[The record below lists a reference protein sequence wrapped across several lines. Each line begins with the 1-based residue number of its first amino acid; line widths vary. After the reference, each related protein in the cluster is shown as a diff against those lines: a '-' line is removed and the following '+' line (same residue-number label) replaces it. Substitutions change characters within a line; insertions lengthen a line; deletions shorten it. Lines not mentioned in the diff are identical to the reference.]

1 MSTLMR
7 ITKKLARNWK
17 TVLLVVFIISAIG
30 RESEITRLT
39 DELAKSQTTVPA
51 PEVITKEVEKEV
63 VVEKEVEKK
72 VEVVP
77 QACKDLIAL
86 DDEIINKVAIYFD
99 DISVSAQKGDLFTYI
114 EDSTVAIEK
123 LNKFITPNVDKRL
136 NLKNNCLK

>member
-7 ITKKLARNWK
+7 ITKKLARNWR

-30 RESEITRLT
+30 RESEITRLK

-51 PEVITKEVEKEV
+51 PEIQTKEV

-86 DDEIINKVAIYFD
+86 DDEIINKVAVYFD
-99 DISVSAQKGDLFTYI
+99 DISISAQKGDLFAYI

-123 LNKFITPNVDKRL
+123 LNQFINPNVDKRL
-136 NLKNNCLK
+136 NLKSNCLK

>member
-1 MSTLMR
+1 MR
-7 ITKKLARNWK
+7 ITKKLARNWR

-30 RESEITRLT
+30 RESEITRLK
-39 DELAKSQTTVPA
+39 DELSKAQTNAPA

-77 QACKDLIAL
+77 QACKDLIDL

-99 DISVSAQKGDLFTYI
+99 NISVSAQKGDLFTYI

-136 NLKNNCLK
+136 NLKSDCLK